1 MYVLKR
7 EKKDDED
14 GGGNPFNNLE
24 KTSVLQEARTFNET
38 PIQPRKCAEILTK
51 ILYILNQGETLG
63 TTEATDAFF
72 AMTKLFQCKDT
83 VLRRLVYLGIKELS
97 KVADDVIIVTSS
109 LTKDMTGKEDQ
120 YRAAAIRALCKIT
133 DSSMLQAIER
143 YMKQAIVD
151 KNCAVSSAALVSS
164 LHLMRISPEVV
175 KRWVNE
181 AQEAVNSD
189 NIMVQYHALG
199 LLYHIRKSD
208 RLAISKLVTKYTRA
222 ALKSPYAVCM
232 LIRIASKLIEEEDMG
247 PDSPM
252 FEFIESCLRH
262 KSEMVIYEAAHAIV
276 NLRSTT
282 TRELTPAVSVLQLFC
297 SSPKP
302 TLRFAAVRTL
312 NKVAMTHPAA
322 VTACNLDLE
331 NLITDMNRSIA
342 TLAITTLLKTG
353 SESSIDRLMKQI
365 TSFMSDIS
373 DEFKIV
379 VVHAIR
385 SLCQKF
391 PRKHGVMMSFL
402 SSMLRDEGGFEYKR
416 AIVDTVI
423 NIIEDNPE
431 AKEAGL
437 SHLCEFIEDCEH
449 VSLAVRI
456 LSLLGREGPL
466 TSAPSKYIR
475 FMYNRLILE
484 RAPIRAASVS
494 ALAKFGAHCED
505 LLPNVI
511 VLLERSLLD
520 TDDEVR
526 DRAAY
531 FLHILK
537 QKQNALSARYI
548 LSGLQ
553 VSIVG
558 LEKALHHYTLEPSD
572 KPFDLSSVPIA
583 TQPLRIEDNRQQ
595 GDVGSDASTA
605 LKTCTALEEWLKLP
619 TSVQSSAE
627 PVAELPVAEP
637 KTPTVRKGKPEKV
650 AATRQDLFA
659 EQLAKVPQLAA
670 LNLGPLFKSSQPVS
684 LTESETE
691 YVVKC
696 IKHVFNNHVVLQF
709 DCTNT
714 LNDQILEKVHVAIE
728 PSEGF
733 ELVTEVRC
741 PVLTYNVP
749 ATTYVCFRLP
759 QDDPLLVAGTFANT
773 MKYLVKDCDPNTGEP
788 DDDEG
793 YEDEY
798 VLEDLELTVSDH
810 VQKVLKANFGAAW
823 DETGP
828 ENELED
834 TFVLGTMKTLEEAVK
849 NITQFMGMQACER
862 SDKVPEGKSSH
873 TLLLAGVYRGNHEAL
888 VKARLAIGVAQDGV
902 TMHLAV
908 RCRDPDVCQVIIS
921 AIG

>member
-7 EKKDDED
+7 EKKDEED
-14 GGGNPFNNLE
+14 GGANPFHNIE

-38 PIQPRKCAEILTK
+38 PVHPRKCAEILTK
-51 ILYILNQGETLG
+51 ILYLLNQGEALG
-63 TTEATDAFF
+63 TTEATEAFF
-72 AMTKLFQCKDT
+72 AMTKLFQCRDT
-83 VLRRLVYLGIKELS
+83 VLRRLVYLGIKDLS
-97 KVADDVIIVTSS
+97 KVAEDVIIVTSS
-109 LTKDMTGKEDQ
+109 LTKDMTGKEDL

-151 KNCAVSSAALVSS
+151 KNCGVSSAALVSS
-164 LHLMRISPEVV
+164 LHLMSVSPDVV

-199 LLYHIRKSD
+199 LLYHIRKTD
-208 RLAISKLVTKYTRA
+208 RLAVSKLVSKYATS
-222 ALKSPYAVCM
+222 ALRSPYAVCN
-232 LIRIASKLIEEEDMG
+232 LIRIASKLIEEDGVG
-247 PDSPM
+247 PESPM
-252 FEFIESCLRH
+252 FGFIESCLRH
-262 KSEMVIYEAAHAIV
+262 KSEMVTYEAAHAIV

-282 TRELTPAVSVLQLFC
+282 ARELTPAVSVLQLFC

-312 NKVAMTHPAA
+312 NKVAMAHPAA

-331 NLITDMNRSIA
+331 NLITDVNRSIA

-353 SESSIDRLMKQI
+353 SESSIERLMKQI

-391 PRKHGVMMSFL
+391 PRKHSVMMNFL
-402 SSMLRDEGGFEYKR
+402 ASMLRDEGGFEYKK

-423 NIIEDNPE
+423 HIIEDNPD

-449 VSLAVRI
+449 TSLAVRI
-456 LSLLGREGPL
+456 LCLLGREGPL
-466 TSAPSKYIR
+466 ASTPSKYIR

-484 RAPIRAASVS
+484 NAPVRAASVS
-494 ALAKFGAHCED
+494 SLAKFGAHCEE
-505 LLPNVI
+505 LLPNI
-511 VLLERSLLD
+511 LVLLERSLLD

-531 FLHILK
+531 FLHVLQQRK
-537 QKQNALSARYI
+537 KALCTRYI
-548 LSGLQ
+548 LDSLQ

-558 LEKALHHYTLEPSD
+558 LEKALHNYTMEPSD
-572 KPFDLSSVPIA
+572 APFDIATVPIA
-583 TQPLRIEDNRQQ
+583 TQPIEK
-595 GDVGSDASTA
+595 
-605 LKTCTALEEWLKLP
+605 KTQEAMP
-619 TSVQSSAE
+619 
-627 PVAELPVAEP
+627 
-637 KTPTVRKGKPEKV
+637 KGKTEKV
-650 AATRQDLFA
+650 AASRQDLYA
-659 EQLAKVPQLAA
+659 DQLSKVPELAA
-670 LNLGPLFKSSQPVS
+670 LGLGPLFKSSSPVS

-696 IKHVFNNHVVLQF
+696 VKHVFGRHVVLQF

-714 LNDQILEKVHVAIE
+714 LNDQILEHVRVAVE
-728 PSEGF
+728 PAEGF
-733 ELVTEVRC
+733 QLVVEVPC
-741 PVLTYNVP
+741 PKLVYNVP
-749 ATTYVCFRLP
+749 GTAYVCFYLTLE
-759 QDDPLLVAGTFANT
+759 DPLMVAGTLSNT
-773 MKYLVKDCDPNTGEP
+773 LKYLVKDCDPNSGEP

-798 VLEDLELTVSDH
+798 VLEDLEVAVADH
-810 VQKVLKANFGAAW
+810 VQKVLKANFSAAW
-823 DETGP
+823 DELGP
-828 ENELED
+828 ENEVED
-834 TFVLGTMKTLEEAVK
+834 TYVLGTMKTLPEAVQK
-849 NITQFMGMQACER
+849 ITQFMGMQVCER
-862 SDKVPEGKSSH
+862 SDKVPEGKSAH
-873 TLLLAGVYRGNHEAL
+873 TLLLAGVYRGGHDTL
-888 VKARLAIGVAQDGV
+888 VRARLATTGVAEGV
-902 TMHLAV
+902 TMNLTV
-908 RCRDPDVCQVIIS
+908 RSRDPDVCQVIIS
-921 AIG
+921 AVG